1 VSLPLG
7 PYCLL
12 VGAPSARTS
21 RAAPVAWKGVVAM
34 GPFKDHNTHIADGAR
49 RWPVAASDEQLL
61 AIQPQFAP
69 PSPDEPAG

>member
-1 VSLPLG
+1 M
-7 PYCLL
+7 
-12 VGAPSARTS
+12 A
-21 RAAPVAWKGVVAM
+21 
-34 GPFKDHNTHIADGAR
+34 PFKDHNTHIADGAR